1 MSRTTS
7 IVKLKYVFRK
17 MRRKVRA
24 YVRSC
29 DVSQRGKADTHLPR
43 NKMGHLEM
51 LVRKWE
57 SVSVGFISLPEV
69 SLPATSV
76 TVDEILTVT
85 DRATNMVVL
94 LPCNSRWNAAE
105 VADNFWWEVVRY
117 HGFPRSIISD
127 RRPVF
132 LSQFQTE
139 LIKFLDIDA
148 RRSSSYHPP
157 ANGQRG
163 RTRR

>member
-1 MSRTTS
+1 M
-7 IVKLKYVFRK
+7 IVKRKYVFRK
-17 MRRKVRA
+17 MRRKVMA

-51 LVRKWE
+51 LARKSE
-57 SVSVGFISLPEV
+57 SVSVDIILLPKV
-69 SLPATSV
+69 SLPTTSV

-105 VADNFWWEVVRY
+105 VADNFGGKWCAIMVST
-117 HGFPRSIISD
+117 GA
-127 RRPVF
+127 
-132 LSQFQTE
+132 L
-139 LIKFLDIDA
+139 
-148 RRSSSYHPP
+148 
-157 ANGQRG
+157 
-163 RTRR
+163 

>member
-1 MSRTTS
+1 
-7 IVKLKYVFRK
+7 

-43 NKMGHLEM
+43 GKMGHLEM

-94 LPCNSRWNAAE
+94 LPCNSRWNA
-105 VADNFWWEVVRY
+105 
-117 HGFPRSIISD
+117 G
-127 RRPVF
+127 
-132 LSQFQTE
+132 
-139 LIKFLDIDA
+139 
-148 RRSSSYHPP
+148 
-157 ANGQRG
+157 
-163 RTRR
+163 